1 MTAARVQIL
10 LDFFAVKTQ
19 QIGANIVDIVDI
31 VAVLVKT
38 VNQPGADL
46 FPIRR
51 LEIGFQHG
59 HQLVKAE
66 TLLVE
71 DHTLQG
77 VQRIAQ
83 VSDSDTLN
91 AGEVIARAA
100 GGDIFA
106 VLHAIFNERGEQ
118 RDRRPVAVA
127 DIANVAALDHQLDVM
142 ADFVA
147 DLADKAVPA
156 DVRLM
161 FIFLQHNFHHL
172 QQIKHGDIMQ
182 AVGAPWNRELHAA
195 DHRVI
200 SGIFQRHAA
209 VKEGRHDHLI
219 VENLRDAGAQADG
232 FGSFA
237 QERAINQLV
246 DPHAQI
252 RLRQLNVLIGV
263 EA

>member
-100 GGDIFA
+100 S
-106 VLHAIFNERGEQ
+106 
-118 RDRRPVAVA
+118 
-127 DIANVAALDHQLDVM
+127 
-142 ADFVA
+142 
-147 DLADKAVPA
+147 
-156 DVRLM
+156 
-161 FIFLQHNFHHL
+161 
-172 QQIKHGDIMQ
+172 
-182 AVGAPWNRELHAA
+182 
-195 DHRVI
+195 VI
-200 SGIFQRHAA
+200 SLPCCTQSSMNEESSGT
-209 VKEGRHDHLI
+209 
-219 VENLRDAGAQADG
+219 GAQ
-232 FGSFA
+232 SRWPIS
-237 QERAINQLV
+237 QMLLPSTISLM
-246 DPHAQI
+246 
-252 RLRQLNVLIGV
+252 
-263 EA
+263 

>member
-31 VAVLVKT
+31 VTVLVKT

-106 VLHAIFNERGEQ
+106 VLTQSSMNEES
-118 RDRRPVAVA
+118 
-127 DIANVAALDHQLDVM
+127 
-142 ADFVA
+142 
-147 DLADKAVPA
+147 
-156 DVRLM
+156 
-161 FIFLQHNFHHL
+161 
-172 QQIKHGDIMQ
+172 
-182 AVGAPWNRELHAA
+182 
-195 DHRVI
+195 
-200 SGIFQRHAA
+200 SGT
-209 VKEGRHDHLI
+209 
-219 VENLRDAGAQADG
+219 GAQ
-232 FGSFA
+232 SRWPIS
-237 QERAINQLV
+237 QMLLPSTISLM
-246 DPHAQI
+246 
-252 RLRQLNVLIGV
+252 
-263 EA
+263 